1 MGRGGIVK
9 KLSLFVLALSATVC
23 GAARAENW
31 HAEMKPGPN
40 TKSMCPDPPALLEFT
55 VEGSVIRMKTGSGE
69 NHAGTVAPDGAVDLR
84 FTSTSTGAGSVIV
97 TGNAR
102 SRDLQMTVP
111 RGAPGCVWTL
121 KPLDAVEAR
130 QVVSWNATIQQTG
143 GNVQRC
149 LSGHRDRVQTRGPG
163 LAVYAAPSPN
173 TPIIMLRLAPD
184 GSADLD
190 TATYYGSDK
199 TARVKVA
206 PGSGPR
212 LVQFVTLSW
221 VCAYNV
227 VPD

>member
-1 MGRGGIVK
+1 
-9 KLSLFVLALSATVC
+9 
-23 GAARAENW
+23 
-31 HAEMKPGPN
+31 
-40 TKSMCPDPPALLEFT
+40 MCPDPPALLEFT

-69 NHAGTVAPDGAVDLR
+69 DHAGTVAPDGAVDLR

-143 GNVQRC
+143 GNATRC
-149 LSGHRDRVQTRGPG
+149 LSGHRGRVQTRGPS
-163 LAVYAAPSPN
+163 LAVFAAPSPN
-173 TPIIMLRLAPD
+173 TPIIMMRVGPD
-184 GSADLD
+184 GSADVD
-190 TATYYGSDK
+190 TAAYYGQDK

-212 LVQFVTLSW
+212 LVRFVTLSW